1 LCKKIFIDGKMS
13 GYKVTAKVHG
23 QHSYTGGCGEP
34 HSFRRGRGGSPP
46 TLFGGGRY
54 HYCVNTETNS
64 NGGIVGSDDAHS
76 LSDTQGKNPCYDV
89 GESTILGG
97 GTNSHGTDS
106 YYAGRE
112 ANYSSAPAALQC
124 VVKQFDSSTLKAWS
138 DNIDIQNSTAK
149 DNDGITK
156 NIWEQIVDGI
166 RTPLLS
172 QAGYCDELGNLA
184 KVIKHDNTTCYG
196 RLVSHVA
203 RAKGVQYCESY
214 PESPECSCI
223 NVAKGVTHC
232 LDNPQDAGCER
243 VIEGYNKFPE
253 KAKTLFNV
261 KNFQGNCFHP
271 DACGENSVYAPS
283 TGLPAACQQKIQ
295 VCEQTVNAT
304 QVTGGTVN
312 IDQLMECEITGGP
325 ADGGDDDT
333 DADTDDDDDDDDDD
347 FNFDISDFIPT
358 SITDFKEDQNKQIGT
373 GTALISC
380 SCCMFLVMTVV
391 L

>member
-23 QHSYTGGCGEP
+23 RHSYTGKCAEE
-34 HSFRRGRGGSPP
+34 HSFRRGRGGSP
-46 TLFGGGRY
+46 GNRH
-54 HYCVNTETNS
+54 HYCVNTETNY
-64 NGGIVGSDDAHS
+64 NGGIVGSDDARS
-76 LSDTQGKNPCYDV
+76 LSDDLGENPCRDV
-89 GESTILGG
+89 GESSILAG
-97 GTNSHGTDS
+97 GTNSNGNDS
-106 YYAGRE
+106 AYDGRE

-124 VVKQFDSSTLKAWS
+124 DVKQFDSSTLTAWS

-196 RLVSHVA
+196 RLLSHVA
-203 RAKGVQYCESY
+203 RAKGVQYCESN

-283 TGLPAACQQKIQ
+283 TGLPAACQQQIQ

-304 QVTGGTVN
+304 GVSGGTVN
-312 IDQLMECEITGGP
+312 IDQLMECENNGGP
-325 ADGGDDDT
+325 ADGGDD
-333 DADTDDDDDDDDDD
+333 DADTDDDDDDDDDA
-347 FNFDISDFIPT
+347 FNFDISDFIPK

-373 GTALISC
+373 ATSLISC